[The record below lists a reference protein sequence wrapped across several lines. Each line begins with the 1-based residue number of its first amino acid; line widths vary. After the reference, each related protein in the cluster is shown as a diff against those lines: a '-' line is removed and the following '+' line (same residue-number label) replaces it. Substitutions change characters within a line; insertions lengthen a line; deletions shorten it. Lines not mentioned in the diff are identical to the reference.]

1 MASLAIILSGSL
13 TEYPRLRAGDFH
25 NSALLYPTL
34 PTPCWWCSCFA
45 MPFAFIVLSSEA
57 RNEEARMLPAAPFQ
71 PAGSLYLMNEHLNMH
86 ILAPPRVAS

>member
-1 MASLAIILSGSL
+1 
-13 TEYPRLRAGDFH
+13 
-25 NSALLYPTL
+25 
-34 PTPCWWCSCFA
+34 